1 VNDVSSRSAILLSIR
16 EKIALSVE
24 ALATQRPAT
33 MSVTQASNVIEHLR
47 RAMTEIDAGLLD

>member
-1 VNDVSSRSAILLSIR
+1 MDDAPSRSATLLSIR

-24 ALATQRPAT
+24 VLATQRPAT